1 MLNLPGR
8 LYGDGTLDNCMKIM
22 ILKIFL
28 FVLVSAGIGGGC
40 ASSGMRQFD
49 AGPVAA
55 SDCSVHGNARVRS
68 LGPLIETQSREDGM
82 KFVAVRPFY
91 SKTEDP
97 VNERSVSD
105 FMWPLGMMKDLKG
118 EMDWR
123 FFPSFGHDSDMND
136 SETRHRWSVF
146 PLLYGGQGING
157 EKYFAF
163 FPLGGTLRDFIGV
176 DYVGFILFPLYSHSV
191 KDDNSTHT
199 VLWPII
205 SVTNGSDVHRWRVF
219 PFYGFSKSDNRW
231 TKRFVM
237 WPFWT
242 SVKYDYPNQKG
253 SGFVLWP
260 LFGKVDV
267 GKSKARSFLPPFF
280 KWESGPD
287 HKAIFCPW
295 PIVRY
300 KRGKVN
306 QFYVWPLFG
315 TKTIA
320 NDKRRFVLWPIG
332 RWRRVVRPDYVL
344 RRVSVM
350 PFVSYESKTRK
361 KQGSRGAGGQGH
373 EAEGNDADEVFDRYF
388 KLWPLLSYERNE
400 DVLRF
405 RFLALWPI
413 KNAPA
418 IERNWA
424 PLWSLYSRERN
435 GSRVESELLWGL
447 YRRRRDENEK
457 HLSLFP
463 LFQSSAS
470 DINSETES
478 SHKWSVLYG
487 LFGYKRQGLQK
498 QFKMLYFL
506 KFGKLEKE

>member
-1 MLNLPGR
+1 MWVRFL
-8 LYGDGTLDNCMKIM
+8 I
-22 ILKIFL
+22 IFFLAL
-28 FVLVSAGIGGGC
+28 FLIGAVGGC
-40 ASSGMRQFD
+40 ASSGVRQFD
-49 AGPVAA
+49 AGPVAV
-55 SDCSVHGNARVRS
+55 SDSNVHGNKRVRS
-68 LGPLIETQSREDGM
+68 FGPLIETQSRADGM

-123 FFPSFGHDSDMND
+123 FFPSFGHDSDIND

-163 FPLGGTLRDFIGV
+163 FPLGGTLRDFIGI

-219 PFYGFSKSDNRW
+219 PFYGVSRSDDRW

-253 SGFVLWP
+253 GGFVLWP

-267 GKSKARSFLPPFF
+267 GESKARSFLPPFF

-306 QFYVWPLFG
+306 QFYVWPLWG

-332 RWRRVVRPDYVL
+332 RWRRVERTDYVL

-350 PFVSYESKTRK
+350 PFVTYESKTGK
-361 KQGSRGAGGQGH
+361 PGAGA
-373 EAEGNDADEVFDRYF
+373 AEDNVSAVSDGEVIARYF

-405 RFLALWPI
+405 RMLALWPI

-447 YRRRRDENEK
+447 YRRRRDEDERR
-457 HLSLFP
+457 LSLFP
-463 LFQSSAS
+463 VLQYSVS
-470 DINSETES
+470 DAES
-478 SHKWSVLYG
+478 KAESRREWSLLYG
-487 LFGYKRQGLQK
+487 LIGYKREGLQK